1 MMNEKDVV
9 ISDIEAQEI
18 FDVEEDFVEEY
29 DSSELVHDS
38 VKLYL
43 SQINGFPL
51 MSYEMEKTIALEAA
65 AGNEVARAALINH
78 NLRLVVSIAKRYRGC
93 GLSFLDLIQEGNMG
107 LIKAAEKFEVSKGFR
122 FSTYATWWIRQ
133 SISRALAEQSR
144 TIRIPGHVVELLAK
158 IKKVS
163 STYFQK
169 YDKQPTD
176 QELADLLNVDVEKIQ
191 IALEMSQATSS
202 LDTPLNDDEEDS
214 IGDLIADDTTE
225 SPLANLF
232 AEANK
237 EIINQVLSTLED
249 REAQIIGYRFGLNG
263 TPLTLEETGAKCNLS
278 YERVRQLENKALR
291 KLRNPVRAKML
302 KEAF

>member
-18 FDVEEDFVEEY
+18 FDAEEDFVEEY

-51 MSYEMEKTIALEAA
+51 MSHEMEKTIALEAA

-176 QELADLLNVDVEKIQ
+176 KELADLLNVDVEKIQ

-214 IGDLIADDTTE
+214 IGDLIADDATE

-237 EIINQVLSTLED
+237 EIINQVLSTLEE
-249 REAQIIGYRFGLNG
+249 REAQIIGYRFGLSG

>member
-18 FDVEEDFVEEY
+18 FDAEEDFVEEY

-51 MSYEMEKTIALEAA
+51 MSHEMEKTIALEAA

-93 GLSFLDLIQEGNMG
+93 GFSFLDLIQEGNMG

-176 QELADLLNVDVEKIQ
+176 KELADLLNVDVEKIQ

-214 IGDLIADDTTE
+214 IGDLIADDAAE

-237 EIINQVLSTLED
+237 EIINQVLSTLEE
-249 REAQIIGYRFGLNG
+249 REAQIISYRFGLSG